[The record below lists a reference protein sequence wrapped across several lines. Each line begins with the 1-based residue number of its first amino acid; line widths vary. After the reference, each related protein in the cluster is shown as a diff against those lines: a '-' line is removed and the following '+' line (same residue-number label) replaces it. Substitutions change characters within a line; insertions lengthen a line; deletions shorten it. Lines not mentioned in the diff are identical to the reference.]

1 MLNNVLKYSTMLTL
15 NKMLNIILHCCSTGC
30 ECQRCARD
38 QEGKSPLAGSLALCL
53 SHRDRE
59 VGSEYTLPQYHLSFF
74 SAYIGSFIIVII
86 QYDSGEVTGQV
97 FNPLCTAV
105 VFNCIWVLVQ
115 NVFKEVRYLCFSM
128 FLFSCFHLSLCL
140 YFVSSL
146 CKPVSN

>member
-1 MLNNVLKYSTMLTL
+1 MLNNVLKYSKMLAL
-15 NKMLNIILHCCSTGC
+15 NKMLNNILHRCSTGC

-59 VGSEYTLPQYHLSFF
+59 VGSEYRLPQYHLSFF

-86 QYDSGEVTGQV
+86 QYDSEEVTGQV

-115 NVFKEVRYLCFSM
+115 TVFKEVRYLCSTSCLHL
-128 FLFSCFHLSLCL
+128 FLSLYFVLSLCT
-140 YFVSSL
+140 
-146 CKPVSN
+146 PVSY

>member
-15 NKMLNIILHCCSTGC
+15 NKMLNIILHRCSTGC

-38 QEGKSPLAGSLALCL
+38 QEGKSPLASSLALCL

-59 VGSEYTLPQYHLSFF
+59 VGSENTLPQYHLSFF

-86 QYDSGEVTGQV
+86 QYDSEEVTGQV

-128 FLFSCFHLSLCL
+128 FLSSCLHLSLCL

-146 CKPVSN
+146 CTPVSN

>member
-1 MLNNVLKYSTMLTL
+1 MLNNVLQYSTMLTI
-15 NKMLNIILHCCSTGC
+15 NEMLDNILHRCSTGC

-38 QEGKSPLAGSLALCL
+38 QEGKSPLARSLALCL

-59 VGSEYTLPQYHLSFF
+59 VGSENTLPQYHLSFF

-86 QYDSGEVTGQV
+86 QYDSEEVTEQV

-115 NVFKEVRYLCFSM
+115 NVFKEVRHLCLS
-128 FLFSCFHLSLCL
+128 SCLHLSLCF
-140 YFVSSL
+140 YFVPSL
-146 CKPVSN
+146 CTPVS

>member
-1 MLNNVLKYSTMLTL
+1 MLAL
-15 NKMLNIILHCCSTGC
+15 NKMLNIILHHCSTGC

-38 QEGKSPLAGSLALCL
+38 QEGKSPLARSLALCL

-59 VGSEYTLPQYHLSFF
+59 VGSEYMLPQYHLSFF

-86 QYDSGEVTGQV
+86 QYDSDEVTEQV

-115 NVFKEVRYLCFSM
+115 NVFKEVRYMCFS
-128 FLFSCFHLSLCL
+128 LSSCLHLSLCL

-146 CKPVSN
+146 CTPVSN